1 MKTPRIYAAEGTEVI
16 QERLYNGPQ
25 SINFEGIYKIKEE
38 RFTAKLRVLIK
49 RDSYDS
55 QSCAEVQSWGGS
67 DKGWVFVASL
77 DITECDSHQLFYQ
90 TKAENLKGQEIDW
103 IGTDTDQLIELAK
116 EIIF

>member
-38 RFTAKLRVLIK
+38 RFTTKLRVLIR
-49 RDSYDS
+49 RDSSDS
-55 QSCAEVQSWGGS
+55 QGCAEVQSWGGS